1 MTWAIRSEPVFLGE
15 SSNRRSELVLEIL
28 RALFAMDV
36 GESSDSRSELV
47 LEILCALF
55 AMDAGVS
62 SITQYSQETMTQL
75 GIILCELLKLSSSD
89 ARVYQCKLA
98 VVALLLNAPNEYA
111 EYLATTGGITQ
122 LVEIMAYQLSVV
134 VIERTG
140 SGAEDAAAVVPILL
154 VLQKLSQAS
163 PTVLKIV
170 KDKVFPPD
178 EESVFQEKVKA
189 EIVNQTEGKVK
200 AKNMAPLDAPKGSL
214 RWKLISLMTWTESNV
229 KRSGSELLW
238 TLCDDDPTQFVL
250 RTGFGN
256 AVHFLGMKGCVALP
270 KGVDL

>member
-89 ARVYQCKLA
+89 ARVHQCKLA

-111 EYLATTGGITQ
+111 EYLATNGGIMP
-122 LVEIMAYQLSVV
+122 LVSCLWLSLN
-134 VIERTG
+134 RL
-140 SGAEDAAAVVPILL
+140 AVEPKMP
-154 VLQKLSQAS
+154 LQSY
-163 PTVLKIV
+163 P
-170 KDKVFPPD
+170 FCWY
-178 EESVFQEKVKA
+178 F
-189 EIVNQTEGKVK
+189 
-200 AKNMAPLDAPKGSL
+200 KNSHKPAP
-214 RWKLISLMTWTESNV
+214 
-229 KRSGSELLW
+229 
-238 TLCDDDPTQFVL
+238 QY
-250 RTGFGN
+250 
-256 AVHFLGMKGCVALP
+256 
-270 KGVDL
+270 